1 MVNITPG
8 AEEKVEA
15 GDAHAQLSEI
25 WTGYCI
31 FRCGHCKHV
40 RRLQWALKNE
50 LSLWLVGSPR
60 EPRGAPHN
68 APAAVWLLLGRALLA
83 LREPDRQI
91 PFMP

>member
-31 FRCGHCKHV
+31 FRWT
-40 RRLQWALKNE
+40 L
-50 LSLWLVGSPR
+50 
-60 EPRGAPHN
+60 
-68 APAAVWLLLGRALLA
+68 
-83 LREPDRQI
+83 
-91 PFMP
+91 